1 MITEQ
6 IKNNALRNKLEKG
19 MLGQILTDGEF
30 ISREDLQRALDEQLH
45 TNEMLGDILVQMG
58 ILDPVDLKAALSI
71 SRELSSLEKA
81 VKIAAGVRKSLGEL
95 LLQAKRITP
104 QQLEQALNEQRQ
116 TGEKLGEV
124 FVRLG
129 FITKNELNAV
139 LTFQEHQNKKIPGSL
154 RIGELMVVTGHITRG
169 QLEDSLTR
177 QKLSKKKLGD
187 ILVEAGYVKPEQIS
201 HGLNL
206 QEKLLTAALAAVLS
220 LAPLSSAFSA
230 GPSSYNLIA
239 ENNKTAL
246 AEEIK
251 TLTAL
256 EVVFRT
262 QELVITQAD
271 ILRGYIDIPIA
282 EKIVIQNNN
291 LAGYLVFFKGLN
303 GPFKEVIIKGL
314 EKEIT
319 INSESG
325 WITQPYNGR
334 DPVTIELSY
343 RFVFSDGAK
352 PGTYAWPF
360 TISVSPVI
368 PV

>member
-6 IKNNALRNKLEKG
+6 IKRNLIKRR
-19 MLGQILTDGEF
+19 LGQILTDGEF
-30 ISREDLQRALDEQLH
+30 ISHEDLQRALEDQVH
-45 TNEMLGDILVQMG
+45 TNELLGDILVRMC
-58 ILDPVDLKAALSI
+58 ILDPVDLKAVLSI
-71 SRELSSLEKA
+71 SRDLSSLEKA
-81 VKIAAGVRKSLGEL
+81 VKIAAGVRKNLGEL

-104 QQLEQALNEQRQ
+104 QQLEQALHEQRQ
-116 TGEKLGEV
+116 TGERLGEV

-129 FITKNELNAV
+129 FITRNELDAV
-139 LTFQEHQNKKIPGSL
+139 LTFQEHQNKKIPGGL
-154 RIGELMVVTGHITRG
+154 RIGELMVATGQITRE
-169 QLEDSLTR
+169 QLKDSLTR
-177 QKLSKKKLGD
+177 QELSKKKLGD
-187 ILVEAGYVKPEQIS
+187 ILVEAGYIKPEQIS

-220 LAPLSSAFSA
+220 LAPLSNAFSA
-230 GPSSYNLIA
+230 DPSSYDIIA

-256 EVVFRT
+256 DVVFRT
-262 QELVITQAD
+262 HELVITQAD
-271 ILRGYIDIPIA
+271 ILRGYIDIPVA

-303 GPFKEVIIKGL
+303 SPFKEVIIKGL
-314 EKEIT
+314 EKEIR

-343 RFVFSDGAK
+343 RFIFSEDAK

>member
-6 IKNNALRNKLEKG
+6 VKRNLEKG

-30 ISREDLQRALDEQLH
+30 ISHEDLQRALDEQLH
-45 TNEMLGDILVQMG
+45 TNELLGDILVQMG
-58 ILDPVDLKAALSI
+58 IVDPVDLKAALSI
-71 SRELSSLEKA
+71 TRELSSLEKA
-81 VKIAAGVRKSLGEL
+81 VKIAAGVRKNLGEL

-116 TGEKLGEV
+116 TGKRLGEI

-129 FITKNELNAV
+129 FITRNELDAV

-154 RIGELMVVTGHITRG
+154 RIGELMVATGQITRE
-169 QLEDSLTR
+169 QLKDSLAR
-177 QKLSKKKLGD
+177 QELSKKKLGD
-187 ILVEAGYVKPEQIS
+187 ILVEAGYIKPEQIS
-201 HGLNL
+201 RGLNI

-230 GPSSYNLIA
+230 GSSYDIVADNS
-239 ENNKTAL
+239 KTAL

-262 QELVITQAD
+262 QELVVTQAD

-314 EKEIT
+314 ETEIR
-319 INSESG
+319 ISSESG

-343 RFVFSDGAK
+343 RFIFSDEAK
-352 PGTYAWPF
+352 PGKYAWPF